1 MPIACFGLFI
11 FTVLRAKGPGDFA
24 ITTSTGDSTALAFA
38 ILNGMNSAINGD
50 FGPLITSEPDI
61 SRYARRPRD
70 QILGQALS
78 APYVL
83 LIAFIRLLL
92 TSFISWAVCS
102 PYASYSK
109 PD

>member
-1 MPIACFGLFI
+1 MLELTHTTSALNYCLQRWLFSVKAVVMPFACFGLFI
-11 FTVLRAKGPGDFA
+11 FTVVRAKGPGDFQLTA
-24 ITTSTGDSTALAFA
+24 STGDSTALAFA

-78 APYVL
+78 AP
-83 LIAFIRLLL
+83 
-92 TSFISWAVCS
+92 
-102 PYASYSK
+102 
-109 PD
+109 